1 MDQNKKESLLE
12 FPCNFDIKV
21 MGEANENFSESIIKI
36 LKKHDENFNASK
48 IEMKGSSNGKYISL
62 TCNVYVTSQR
72 QLDKIYIDLSK
83 NSMTKFVL

>member
-21 MGEANENFSESIIKI
+21 MGESVESFSESMIKIIK
-36 LKKHDENFNASK
+36 KQDENFNESR

-62 TCNVYVTSQR
+62 TCNVYVTSQE
-72 QLDKIYIDLSK
+72 QLDKIYMDLSK
-83 NSMTKFVL
+83 NPMTKFVL

>member
-1 MDQNKKESLLE
+1 MTQGEKNKLIK

-21 MGEANENFSESIIKI
+21 MGEAKENFSESIIEI
-36 LKKHDENFNASK
+36 IKKHYSNFNGSK

-62 TCNVYVTSQR
+62 TCNIYVTSQK

-83 NSMTKFVL
+83 SSMTKFVL

>member
-21 MGEANENFSESIIKI
+21 MGEANANFSKDIICIIKE
-36 LKKHDENFNASK
+36 HDSNFNSSK

-62 TCNVYVTSQR
+62 TCSVHVKNQR

-83 NSMTKFVL
+83 SSMTKFVL